1 MKAGLEFLAGL
12 LLIIGWFTTGIG
24 VYFLMVSFVAGG
36 MIIAASL
43 CLLGILC
50 IFTSKQIDK
59 HIPAA

>member
-24 VYFLMVSFVAGG
+24 IYFLIVSFIAGG
-36 MIIAASL
+36 TLIAASL

-59 HIPAA
+59 HILAA